1 MSDQLAAEVQN
12 GPSPARVGS
21 EPWPISVII
30 PVFNCE
36 RYIGDAVR
44 SVREQTYPVHE
55 IIVVDDGSTDGTRAA
70 LAAHR
75 SAIQYIRCEH
85 RGVAAARNT
94 GIARSSG
101 EFIAFLDADDL
112 WLPEKLAMQVDYFRA
127 HADCGLV
134 YTDMKLFDETGILQ
148 ESVKQYLHMDPPSGW
163 IFPQLFAETLFAA
176 DAVMFRKKCL
186 DRVGN
191 FEERLGCG
199 EDYHMWLRFSRHFR
213 IGYLDKPL
221 VMYRQHPA
229 MTTRSIAVPDGVP
242 WESRVI
248 ESVLELYP
256 EIKAELGRN
265 KVRKRL
271 AKPYFYSACACLQA
285 GDHRQARRFF
295 GRALRRWPWSGR
307 CALLA
312 LAACMTP
319 KQLRAAKRLYRRM
332 ASAPEPEQAR
342 RAAASA
348 SG

>member
-1 MSDQLAAEVQN
+1 MSDRLPAQGKN
-12 GPSPARVGS
+12 GTSPARMGI

-30 PVFNCE
+30 PVYNCE
-36 RYIGDAVR
+36 RFIAEAVR
-44 SVREQTYPVHE
+44 SVQEQTYPVHE
-55 IIVVDDGSTDGTRAA
+55 IIVVDDGSTDNTRAA
-70 LAAHR
+70 LAGHWP
-75 SAIQYIRCEH
+75 AIQYIGCEH

-94 GIARSSG
+94 GISRSSG
-101 EFIAFLDADDL
+101 EFIAFLDADDV

-127 HADCGLV
+127 HPECGLV
-134 YTDMKLFDETGILQ
+134 YTDMKLFDGTGILQ
-148 ESVKQYLHMDPPSGW
+148 ESVKQWLHMDPPSGW

-191 FEERLGCG
+191 FDESLRCG
-199 EDYHMWLRFSRHFR
+199 EDYHLWLRFARHFR

-221 VMYRQHPA
+221 MMYRQHPA

-242 WESRVI
+242 WESKVI

-256 EIKAELGRN
+256 EIKEELGSN
-265 KVRKRL
+265 QVRKRL
-271 AKPYFYSACACLQA
+271 AKPYFYSGCVCLQA
-285 GDHRQARRFF
+285 GDHRQARHFLRH
-295 GRALRRWPWSGR
+295 ALRRWPWSGR

-319 KQLRAAKRLYRRM
+319 KQLSAAKRLYRRIV
-332 ASAPEPEQAR
+332 SAPQPEHAR
-342 RAAASA
+342 RAAAGA